1 MSWRIKCMR
10 GLEKR
15 RGPGCQCC
23 GYEPDP
29 KNRNGVACLMTEKQR
44 YMFLAVDH
52 VHNNGSSDRKTLGLR
67 GEKFFKSVI
76 DRDYPGTIQLLCHSC
91 NQAKRLNKG
100 VCPHEEES

>member
-1 MSWRIKCMR
+1 MR

-23 GYEPDP
+23 GYGPDP

-52 VHNNGSSDRKTLGLR
+52 VHNSG
-67 GEKFFKSVI
+67 
-76 DRDYPGTIQLLCHSC
+76 
-91 NQAKRLNKG
+91 
-100 VCPHEEES
+100 